1 MIYLKSVLMGIAALI
16 VALIVYV
23 AISVL
28 PLVAQWRDSGSGGI
42 GIVSTN
48 FTIGPIFWIV
58 AALIFAAGFWWQ
70 FRRRGQ
76 TTKSRSRETGNH

>member
-28 PLVAQWRDSGSGGI
+28 PLVAQWRNSGSGGI
-42 GIVSTN
+42 GIVSAN
-48 FTIGPIFWIV
+48 VAIGLVLWIV
-58 AALIFAAGFWWQ
+58 TALIFAGGFWWQ
-70 FRRRGQ
+70 FRKGGQ
-76 TTKSRSRETGNH
+76 TTKSRRRANGNH